1 MRIVVTGASGFLGSA
16 LLRQLAL
23 QDASAEII
31 GVTRQHLPGLVQ
43 VRNYAESPCGDVL
56 VHLAEVN
63 DRSRVREAGPT
74 YENAVAG
81 TLDSL
86 LEKGFGRVVY
96 ASSAVLY
103 GDEGAAPKRP
113 LDPIYPNDAYTR
125 IKSFSEGAVAAQSGG
140 VVARMV
146 NLYGPGMGQ
155 SNVLSDVLAQLKAQ
169 GPIRVLNDSPVR
181 DFLWIE
187 DAGRA
192 IASMALGQPV
202 GIFNVGTGIGT
213 SIRQLVY
220 TILSAS
226 GQPDRLIESARLDKN
241 LSHLVVDITA
251 TTAAFNWSPT
261 VLLPEGITMLVEHFN
276 QQRDK

>member
-1 MRIVVTGASGFLGSA
+1 MTGASGFLGSA
-16 LLRQLAL
+16 LLRQFAL
-23 QDASAEII
+23 LHPDVEII
-31 GVTRQHLPGLVQ
+31 GVTRQSLPGLVH
-43 VRNYAESPCGDVL
+43 VGNYAESPRGDVL

-63 DRSRVREAGPT
+63 DRQRVREAGPS
-74 YENAVAG
+74 YEKAVAD

-103 GDEGAAPKRP
+103 GDEGAVPKRP
-113 LDPIYPNDAYTR
+113 IDPIYPDDAYTR
-125 IKSFSEGAVAAQSGG
+125 IKSFSESVVVAQPGGAI
-140 VVARMV
+140 ARMV

-155 SNVLSDVLAQLKAQ
+155 SNVLNDVLAQLAGE
-169 GPIRVLNDSPVR
+169 GPIRILNASPIR

-187 DAGRA
+187 DAARA

-226 GQPDRLIESARLDKN
+226 GQPDRLIESAQSDKN

-261 VLLPEGITMLVEHFN
+261 VLLPAGITMLVEHFN